1 MPERL
6 DYIVAIV
13 EEQNI
18 TRAARRLFIT
28 QPALTK
34 YINKLEEEYG
44 IILFDRKSSPI
55 TLTEAGRVF
64 LEEKTR
70 IEIAEQ
76 NLRHRLE
83 ALKSGSVTITIGIGH
98 DRAPRWIPKLL
109 QEFCRRYPDI
119 NLMIKGAGELSL
131 PDKLRSGEIDAA
143 IGVFES
149 NEENV
154 EWRYLTVEKLSL
166 VVPLAYGIF
175 PEDFLPEESVDRPYI
190 LKPEQLNGLDYISPA
205 ITMGAYDSYQALRQL
220 YSINVGRQITTTS
233 ARSIRTM
240 IIHGLGYGYGFIGS
254 VSDLQDENGV
264 FRAGCCILPGLPTRR
279 FTRAAYHSDHIH
291 VGLLRELTDML
302 EQQIINADS
311 PSRIYWKN
319 YQNDDSL
326 FV

>member
-1 MPERL
+1 MEVALRSLLSRPKAFTMVLSCTRRAVYAGAL

-83 ALKSGSVTITIGIGH
+83 ALKNGSVTITVGIGH

-119 NLMIKGAGELSL
+119 NFMIKGRWRAVVAGQ
-131 PDKLRSGEIDAA
+131 AA
-143 IGVFES
+143 Q
-149 NEENV
+149 
-154 EWRYLTVEKLSL
+154 R
-166 VVPLAYGIF
+166 
-175 PEDFLPEESVDRPYI
+175 
-190 LKPEQLNGLDYISPA
+190 
-205 ITMGAYDSYQALRQL
+205 
-220 YSINVGRQITTTS
+220 
-233 ARSIRTM
+233 
-240 IIHGLGYGYGFIGS
+240 
-254 VSDLQDENGV
+254 
-264 FRAGCCILPGLPTRR
+264 
-279 FTRAAYHSDHIH
+279 
-291 VGLLRELTDML
+291 
-302 EQQIINADS
+302 
-311 PSRIYWKN
+311 
-319 YQNDDSL
+319 
-326 FV
+326 

>member
-83 ALKSGSVTITIGIGH
+83 ALKNSNVTITLGIGH
-98 DRAPRWIPKLL
+98 DRAPRWVPKLL

-119 NLMIKGAGELSL
+119 NFMIKGAGELSL
-131 PDKLRSGEIDAA
+131 PDKLRSGEIDIAV
-143 IGVFES
+143 GVFES
-149 NEENV
+149 NEDNM
-154 EWRYLTVEKLSL
+154 EWRYLTVEKLRL
-166 VVPLAYGIF
+166 LVPLSFGIF
-175 PEDFLPEESVDRPYI
+175 PEGFSPEESVNHPYI

-205 ITMGAYDSYQALRQL
+205 ITMGAYDSYQVLRQL
-220 YSINVGRQITTTS
+220 YSLHIGRQITTTS
-233 ARSIRTM
+233 ARTIRSM
-240 IIHGLGYGYGFIGS
+240 VIHDLGYGYGVVGS
-254 VSDLQDENGV
+254 ASNLQDENGV
-264 FRAGCCILPGLPTRR
+264 FKAGCCILPGLPTRR
-279 FTRAAYHSDHIH
+279 FTRAAYHSNHRH
-291 VGLLRELTDML
+291 VEVLRDFTDIL
-302 EQQIINADS
+302 ERQIIEGCLPGS
-311 PSRIYWKN
+311 IYWKD
-319 YQNDDSL
+319 YQNEEPL